1 MEVDD
6 LSIGIWTAFALPI
19 LPLTGTQGAQELLLQ
34 VRSQAESFRQFVAV
48 ARLVPE
54 ECMPALRAGDPTAFD
69 ALPAE
74 LRERIQEAARAA
86 LASRTDRE

>member
-1 MEVDD
+1 
-6 LSIGIWTAFALPI
+6 
-19 LPLTGTQGAQELLLQ
+19 LLLQ